1 MRRTILSAVA
11 LACTALLAGTAPA
24 FADDPT
30 PVPSA
35 PAERAPSPGA
45 EPTEATEA
53 SPVPSVSVPA
63 EEPTRAPAPAT
74 GDGQVSVVPEGAADT
89 GVAES
94 ADPAG
99 NGTGLV
105 GAGAG
110 GVLVAG
116 GAVLLV
122 VRRRRA
128 AATGA

>member
-35 PAERAPSPGA
+35 PAASTPAPA

-74 GDGQVSVVPEGAADT
+74 GDGQVSVVPEG
-89 GVAES
+89 
-94 ADPAG
+94 
-99 NGTGLV
+99 
-105 GAGAG
+105 
-110 GVLVAG
+110 
-116 GAVLLV
+116 
-122 VRRRRA
+122 
-128 AATGA
+128 

>member
-35 PAERAPSPGA
+35 PAESAPSPGA
-45 EPTEATEA
+45 EPTRATEA

-63 EEPTRAPAPAT
+63 EEPTRAPAT

>member
-11 LACTALLAGTAPA
+11 LACTAVLAGTAPA

-35 PAERAPSPGA
+35 PAESTPAPGA

-53 SPVPSVSVPA
+53 TPVPSVSVPA
-63 EEPTRAPAPAT
+63 EEPTRAPAPAPA
-74 GDGQVSVVPEGAADT
+74 DGQVTVVPKGAADT
-89 GVAES
+89 GVAAS
-94 ADPAG
+94 ADTSG
-99 NGTGLV
+99 NDTGLV

-110 GVLVAG
+110 GVLLAG
-116 GAVLLV
+116 GAVLFV

-128 AATGA
+128 ATGA